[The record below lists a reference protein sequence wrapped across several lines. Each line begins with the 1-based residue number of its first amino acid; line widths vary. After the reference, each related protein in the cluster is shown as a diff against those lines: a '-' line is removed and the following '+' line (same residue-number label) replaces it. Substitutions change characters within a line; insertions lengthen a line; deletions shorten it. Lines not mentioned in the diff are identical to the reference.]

1 MRRRPFRRMT
11 RRRAAAFLLAAVFWT
26 LWTLLAPEAD
36 FSASFAPETSPASV
50 RAADNAAQ
58 PLPTSTNGGGFAGD
72 TLRVCTW
79 NIHNY
84 NVSNR
89 WIGGR
94 WTVAPKPEAER
105 NAVAD
110 TIARINPD
118 VVLLQEIGDTYFL
131 DDLRSRL
138 RSRGIDYPF
147 SAVSKFDAVSR
158 LALMS
163 KIAPE
168 KTFDFSDT
176 DFTFGGVKRYS
187 PRGALGARIPVLG
200 AESVNVF
207 ALHLKSKVGARKT
220 DENFT
225 PLRHAE
231 IRAIRARATSA
242 AGGETALILFAGDFN
257 DEPSRG
263 LMRNFGSAFSVV
275 PQSDSR
281 GLNWTYHWKKRDIFY
296 RYDFFVVSQPLLP
309 KILKGVV
316 VSDSEKGSDHRPVY
330 VDIRVRG
337 AEN

>member
-1 MRRRPFRRMT
+1 MRRRPFRRIT

-26 LWTLLAPEAD
+26 LWTLLAPESD
-36 FSASFAPETSPASV
+36 FSVSSAPETSAAPAQ
-50 RAADNAAQ
+50 AADNAAQ
-58 PLPTSTNGGGFAGD
+58 PLSTSTNGGFAGD

-79 NIHNY
+79 NVHNY

-89 WIGGR
+89 WTNGR
-94 WTVAPKPEAER
+94 WVSAPKPEAER
-105 NAVAD
+105 DAVAD
-110 TIARINPD
+110 TIAHINPD

-131 DDLRSRL
+131 DDLRARL
-138 RSRGIDYPF
+138 RSRGIDYSF
-147 SAVSKFDAVSR
+147 AAVSKFDAVSR

-163 KIAPE
+163 KIPPE
-168 KTFDFSDT
+168 KIFDFSDT

-187 PRGALGARIPVLG
+187 PRGALGASIPVRG
-200 AESVNVF
+200 AEPVNVF
-207 ALHLKSKVGARKT
+207 ALHLKSKVGARKN

-225 PLRHAE
+225 PFRHAE
-231 IRAIRARATSA
+231 IRAIRSRAISA

-257 DEPSRG
+257 DEPSRA
-263 LMRNFGSAFSVV
+263 LTRNFGGAFSVV

-309 KILKGVV
+309 KISKGVV
-316 VSDSEKGSDHRPVY
+316 VSDSENGSDHRPVY